1 MKTREDT
8 DEGEAE
14 SGCGRSRS
22 VALVHHGHALLLL
35 LRIFLFIFFFALF
48 LVFGEKVVRN
58 WRGARWMAEGGVDDA
73 GVARRARASE
83 RVVGDVWL
91 SLI

>member
-1 MKTREDT
+1 MKTRVDT

-14 SGCGRSRS
+14 SRYGRSRS
-22 VALVHHGHALLLL
+22 VASVRHGQALLLL
-35 LRIFLFIFFFALF
+35 WIFLFIFFFALF
-48 LVFGEKVVRN
+48 LVFLVFGEKVVRK
-58 WRGARWMAEGGVDDA
+58 WRGARLMAEGDVDDA
-73 GVARRARASE
+73 GVA